1 MAEMD
6 FRASKGREGRF
17 CNNFGSRS
25 ACCCCCCS
33 SFELLLLLLL
43 LPVKHLNT
51 SVATPGVQFKLILPL
66 LFVTAAEEA
75 ERSSYNRVLI
85 RSRRAVRLS
94 FVLLVLLLVSVDP
107 DPLLVGTSE
116 EEDDD
121 ALLLSSVVDTTT
133 AAEEEDTSTTAAD
146 AEDNNVSK
154 SRATPSTK
162 TETSLHPSIAL
173 LLPAVG
179 RRADTADF
187 ISHPKA

>member
-25 ACCCCCCS
+25 CFCS
-33 SFELLLLLLL
+33 ELLLLL

-94 FVLLVLLLVSVDP
+94 FVLLVLFVSVDP
-107 DPLLVGTSE
+107 DPLFVGTTE
-116 EEDDD
+116 EEDED
-121 ALLLSSVVDTTT
+121 ALLFSSVVGTT
-133 AAEEEDTSTTAAD
+133 AEEEDGISAD
-146 AEDNNVSK
+146 ADEDNKVSK

>member
-17 CNNFGSRS
+17 WSNFGSRS
-25 ACCCCCCS
+25 CCMGLLPPLVVAVVVAAS
-33 SFELLLLLLL
+33 LLLLV
-43 LPVKHLNT
+43 VKHLNT

-66 LFVTAAEEA
+66 LFVTAADEA
-75 ERSSYNRVLI
+75 DRSSYNSVFI

-94 FVLLVLLLVSVDP
+94 FVLLLLLVSVE
-107 DPLLVGTSE
+107 GTSD
-116 EEDDD
+116 DDD
-121 ALLLSSVVDTTT
+121 ALLSLGALAVLAPPPPAEDDT
-133 AAEEEDTSTTAAD
+133 A
-146 AEDNNVSK
+146 DNNVSK

-162 TETSLHPSIAL
+162 TEMSLHPSIAL
-173 LLPAVG
+173 MFVLAVG